1 MRFSMSTVRFR
12 VSAIFA
18 VSCWLLWPALSANA
32 AAPKPT
38 TLREAPRGH
47 SPEEGAASSSTE
59 RGGDSGARR
68 NMEEAAH
75 EFGCREGHCNRCIYH
90 AEHVQGKMPPKDAD
104 SRDLAMAR
112 INGTQMTRAE
122 MSALGIRF
130 LQLGGDWWNKCGDG
144 WVNADAVFM
153 RLPRSVVCEDWR
165 TRRLVMRHLAEDR
178 LPFPDNSIE
187 FVYTEHM
194 FEHILPMQ
202 CSAFLREAYRVL
214 KPGGVIR
221 ITTPDL
227 EKYLMGYAERKKS
240 NRFLA
245 DHASRWPPMGKL
257 GTPYNAATIVNNIFR
272 NYEHKWVYDFE
283 EMTRTAMHAGIP
295 ESAVKNSQRMGV
307 TCPRRSWRPSAA
319 PSRQGFTYVTTRP
332 SRT

>member
-1 MRFSMSTVRFR
+1 
-12 VSAIFA
+12 
-18 VSCWLLWPALSANA
+18 
-32 AAPKPT
+32 
-38 TLREAPRGH
+38 
-47 SPEEGAASSSTE
+47 
-59 RGGDSGARR
+59 
-68 NMEEAAH
+68 MEEAAH
-75 EFGCREGHCNRCIYH
+75 EFACREGHCNRCIYH
-90 AEHVQGKMPPKDAD
+90 EEHVQGKMPPKDED

-227 EKYLMGYAERKKS
+227 EKYLMGYAERKKG

-257 GTPYNAATIVNNIFR
+257 GTPYTAATIVNNIFR

-295 ESAVKNSQRMGV
+295 ESAVKNSQRAGADLPAALV
-307 TCPRRSWRPSAA
+307 EAIRSAETVGSAHNQERA
-319 PSRQGFTYVTTRP
+319 KENPTRCWLEQAIREQESLYVLITKP
-332 SRT
+332 LP